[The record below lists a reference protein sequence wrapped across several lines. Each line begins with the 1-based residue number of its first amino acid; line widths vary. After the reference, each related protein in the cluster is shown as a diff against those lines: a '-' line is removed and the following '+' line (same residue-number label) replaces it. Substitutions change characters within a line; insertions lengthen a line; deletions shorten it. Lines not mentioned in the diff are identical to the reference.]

1 MEHQNLKESIHKFSE
16 DAINLNNFPKEV
28 FDTLINPSRQIQVEI
43 PIRLESGIIRTFTG
57 YRVQHHNARGP
68 YKGGLRYHPS
78 INLDESTTLATLM
91 SLKTSLVN
99 IPFGGAKGGIN
110 CDPKLLSKYELEKL
124 TRKFVTK
131 LHHNLGPNIDVPA
144 PDVGTNSEV
153 MAWIYDEYSKIN
165 GVSFSVVT
173 GKPLWLQGSL
183 GREQATGYG
192 VAHILQQYLKQFTDQ
207 SLKTVII
214 QGFGNVGSHAF
225 KYLEEHNFKIIG
237 IATSKGGIYNKDG
250 LNFEECLNVYQEK
263 STLMGADL
271 GDELSSDE
279 LLIKETDIL
288 IPAALGGAINVDNA
302 DKIQAQLILE
312 AANAPVTYEANQLL
326 HNKGITIIPDI
337 LVNSGGVI
345 VSYFEWVQNIQQL
358 AWEESRVF
366 EMLET
371 KLSKSLR
378 EVIEVTKQK
387 SCSIRE
393 ASYLIALERLNLAYC
408 GTEFF

>member
-1 MEHQNLKESIHKFSE
+1 MKHQNLKESIHKFSE
-16 DAINLNNFPKEV
+16 DAINLNNSPKEV